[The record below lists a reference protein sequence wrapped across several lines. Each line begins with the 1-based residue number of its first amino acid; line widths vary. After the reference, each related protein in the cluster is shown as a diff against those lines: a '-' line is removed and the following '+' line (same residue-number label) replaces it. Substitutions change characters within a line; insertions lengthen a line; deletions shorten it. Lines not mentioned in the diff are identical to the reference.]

1 MSAYSVDEERAIRAG
16 RLVQDWAA
24 SRLLSEEQRAA
35 MAADLQVDLRR
46 TNRFLRITLF
56 LFGLLILQSFTGLLA
71 IAFGASALVAAV
83 LCALA
88 AGVSYKIADLLVTH
102 YRLYRFGIEEAAA
115 VVSIMFVGAAGALFA
130 SELLGSSGDSVIV
143 AALVCSAVMSLAVFL
158 RFGYAYAAVAA
169 MILAATV
176 PFVPGDSD
184 MVHRLLSIAVLVV
197 AVVFMRRAR
206 REHGAE
212 FPGDTYAILEAT
224 AWAGIYLITNLQISS
239 WISTPERDSTFYWI
253 TYGACWLLPA
263 AGLWLAI
270 RERHRLLLDV
280 SAIMALVT
288 LTTNKPYLG
297 AARQVWDPVV
307 FGVFLIVVAVALRR
321 FLRGGADGSRDGVV
335 AERIVESEK
344 ERIGFVATISVAHQ
358 GPVATRPAEPPD
370 TFGGG
375 RSGGAG
381 ASGSY

>member
-1 MSAYSVDEERAIRAG
+1 MNAYTVDEERAIRTG
-16 RLVQDWAA
+16 RLVQDWTA
-24 SRLLSEEQRAA
+24 SRILTEEQRAA
-35 MAADLQVDLRR
+35 MTPDLQVDLRR

-56 LFGLLILQSFTGLLA
+56 LFGLLILQSITGLLA
-71 IAFGASALVAAV
+71 ITFTAGPLAAVILCAVAAG
-83 LCALA
+83 AT
-88 AGVSYKIADLLVTH
+88 YKVADLLVTR

-115 VVSIMFVGAAGALFA
+115 VVSIMLVAAASALLA
-130 SELLGSSGDSVIV
+130 MEVLDSANDAIV
-143 AALVCSAVMSLAVFL
+143 MAALVSGAAMALAVFL
-158 RFGYAYAAVAA
+158 RFGYVYAAVAA
-169 MILAATV
+169 LILAATV

-184 MVHRLLSIAVLVV
+184 MAHRLGSIAVLAAAFVYL
-197 AVVFMRRAR
+197 RRAR
-206 REHGAE
+206 RAHGVE

-224 AWAGIYLITNLQISS
+224 AWAGIYLVANLQISA
-239 WISTPERDSTFYWI
+239 WISTPEQGTPFYWI

-263 AGLWLAI
+263 AGLWLAV

-280 SAIMALVT
+280 SAVMAIVT

-297 AARQVWDPVV
+297 AVRQPWDPVV

-321 FLRGGADGSRDGVV
+321 WLRSGGDGARDGFI

-344 ERIGFVATISVAHQ
+344 ERIGFVATVSVAHQ

-381 ASGSY
+381 ATGAY

>member
-1 MSAYSVDEERAIRAG
+1 MNAYTVEEERAIRTG
-16 RLVQDWAA
+16 RLVQDWTA
-24 SRLLSEEQRAA
+24 SRILTDEQRAA
-35 MAADLQVDLRR
+35 MAPDLQVDLRR

-71 IAFGASALVAAV
+71 IAFGASELVAAV

-115 VVSIMFVGAAGALFA
+115 VVSILFVGAAGALFA

-143 AALVCSAVMSLAVFL
+143 AALVSGAAMSLAVFL
-158 RFGYAYAAVAA
+158 RFGYVYAAVAA

-184 MVHRLLSIAVLVV
+184 MAHRLLSIAVLAV
-197 AVVFMRRAR
+197 AFVFMRRAR

-263 AGLWLAI
+263 AGLWLAV

-280 SAIMALVT
+280 SAIMAIVT

-321 FLRGGADGSRDGVV
+321 WLRSGEDGSRDGFI